1 MSSTRRERLL
11 PQLRDALAW
20 TAVLLLLGLL
30 PFGAASTTDDW
41 MRLDYAVFPRRHV
54 DEAAVLEWGHS
65 AIISALDASVA
76 WFGPQTSQAA
86 LLEVEAQP
94 VLASP
99 VHGVSNT
106 VQEALD
112 ALEEQASDVETNE
125 QVANWRKIVLDNAD
139 EVQGNVVVM
148 TNTGDLSGPQMAML
162 AQNSGAAALLVVNVD
177 EDRPDDIYRL
187 AADRNDSDDDDEN
200 SLRNNSHHH
209 AALAAL
215 IDIPTVMIS
224 MNAANVLTTATVD
237 PNASSRR
244 RVVNHG
250 MPDRVRLYAG
260 GDRPFFEDAQAESP
274 AVYLIHNVLTREE
287 CKALQTRA
295 STRLQ
300 PLEAI
305 ASTAGGTRSP
315 LQYTTASSLR
325 GDKSGGPYYVG
336 DVSRVVLWQGLWQ
349 SQAAKAVE
357 ERIEQVTGFP
367 STHYSDW
374 IVDRYEAG
382 AYVRPHVDNILAADG
397 TAPIAVLTVFLND
410 DGGDAAIVYPS
421 VPTNAA
427 AQKPL
432 KIRPQQGLAVVHHVT
447 DDHHRIDT
455 NAVTGVLPASTEH
468 GDAYYLARKY
478 IYATPVSTAR
488 RLVLPALSLVAA
500 GGGNLPSLV
509 VRLHVAMLE
518 QFGVPQGNANFDRVC
533 IFFPL
538 LLVLLLVQYVVNRL
552 MNQPSKPP
560 SKSASGTGSSSTSA
574 NKKRDKKQ
582 N

>member
-162 AQNSGAAALLVVNVD
+162 AQNSGAAAF
-177 EDRPDDIYRL
+177 
-187 AADRNDSDDDDEN
+187 
-200 SLRNNSHHH
+200 LRNNSHHH

-533 IFFPL
+533 IFVPL